1 MRARTELTNS
11 DIIRGSRLTSSGVA
25 AMNHS
30 CRAGRRSSCCSRCR
44 KKPAPMC
51 GFHCTV
57 ISGYY
62 SIRPHVTA
70 ISFSTAHGASR
81 FPRRKA
87 CTKKSKQCCAV
98 GEGSYV
104 PHGLR
109 ATAAVRLIELGRFR
123 GPGCGSYWHRDLNVL
138 RGYVRGADGP
148 PSHAEAG
155 GKLIGHSKANS
166 AKVPNP

>member
-1 MRARTELTNS
+1 MSFSGKEPRMRARTELTNS

-81 FPRRKA
+81 FPRRKV

-109 ATAAVRLIELGRFR
+109 ATAAVRLIELGRSEDLAAAVTGTAISTSCVGMYAVPTR
-123 GPGCGSYWHRDLNVL
+123 GNWPAKAMRKLEGS
-138 RGYVRGADGP
+138 
-148 PSHAEAG
+148 
-155 GKLIGHSKANS
+155 
-166 AKVPNP
+166 

>member
-1 MRARTELTNS
+1 MLFAVQEKTSTNVWIPLHR
-11 DIIRGSRLTSSGVA
+11 DLRILLDQT
-25 AMNHS
+25 
-30 CRAGRRSSCCSRCR
+30 
-44 KKPAPMC
+44 
-51 GFHCTV
+51 
-57 ISGYY
+57 
-62 SIRPHVTA
+62 HVTA
-70 ISFSTAHGASR
+70 ISCSTAHGASR

-138 RGYVRGADGP
+138 RGYVRGVDGP